1 MYFAVSAA
9 PPRHAHGSGE
19 RAASARPPPPPS
31 PTGLAQPP
39 PFLQGERG
47 LDAGGVTSELFALLA
62 AQTLDARL
70 LRCLEDGTLFLRGAT
85 DPPEA
90 DTAEAGTAEAGGG
103 GGGGGDGGGGSGG
116 VTARKATPL
125 QLYEAAGR
133 LLGCFVARA
142 AAQAAQQDG
151 DNDDGGGS
159 LVLPLGLG
167 GGLLALLVD
176 APLTAADVRAA
187 DPLLFRFRVDA
198 LLEPQGIENVAA
210 MLCAD
215 ALYFVADDD
224 GCDGSEGGEAG
235 AGTATPLC
243 AGGAA
248 RCVTTDNLHE
258 YIGLFSEHLL
268 CGALRREAAA
278 LLRGVWSVVPLAAMR
293 QARLSGTELGSLFEG
308 VAELDLA
315 AWRAHTVLE
324 PSEGV
329 SAAAASHLEAAFF
342 GALASL
348 DADARARL
356 FQFVTGLPRLPPG
369 GFDALR
375 PRFTLQL
382 LGSAYSG
389 RLPVAHTCFNA
400 LQLAPL
406 EGDEADLARALSI
419 SVEFG
424 SGAFTDF

>member
-1 MYFAVSAA
+1 MPQALA
-9 PPRHAHGSGE
+9 PA
-19 RAASARPPPPPS
+19 PS
-31 PTGLAQPP
+31 PMLLTHPP
-39 PFLQGERG
+39 LFRQGERG

-90 DTAEAGTAEAGGG
+90 DTAEADTAEAGSGGGDGCGGG
-103 GGGGGDGGGGSGG
+103 GGGGG
-116 VTARKATPL
+116 VTARHATPL

-142 AAQAAQQDG
+142 AAQAAQPDG

-224 GCDGSEGGEAG
+224 DDCNGSEGGEAG

-248 RCVTTDNLHE
+248 RRVTADNLHE

-268 CGALRREAAA
+268 CGVLRREAAA

-329 SAAAASHLEAAFF
+329 SAAAASRLEAAFF
-342 GALASL
+342 DALVSI

-369 GFDALR
+369 GFGALR

-382 LGSAYSG
+382 LGAAYSG

>member
-1 MYFAVSAA
+1 MLL
-9 PPRHAHGSGE
+9 
-19 RAASARPPPPPS
+19 
-31 PTGLAQPP
+31 TQPP
-39 PFLQGERG
+39 LFRQGERG

-90 DTAEAGTAEAGGG
+90 DTAEADTAEAGSGGGDGGG
-103 GGGGGDGGGGSGG
+103 GGGGG
-116 VTARKATPL
+116 VTARHATPL

-142 AAQAAQQDG
+142 AAQAAQPVG

-224 GCDGSEGGEAG
+224 DGCNGSEGGEAG

-248 RCVTTDNLHE
+248 RRVTADNLHE

-268 CGALRREAAA
+268 CGVLRREAAA

-329 SAAAASHLEAAFF
+329 SAAAASRLEADFF
-342 GALASL
+342 DALVSI

-369 GFDALR
+369 GFGALR

-382 LGSAYSG
+382 LGAAYSG
-389 RLPVAHTCFNA
+389 RLPMAHTCFNA

-406 EGDEADLARALSI
+406 EGDAADLARALSI

-424 SGAFTDF
+424 SGAFTDL